1 MAFNTEGRCMTP
13 ILSTEQALE
22 AFQQLQRQAH
32 APWRLQEQALEVEWA
47 FKDFR
52 QAMAFM
58 NAVAEVAER
67 LNHHPEWTNVYNRVK
82 VRLTTHDAGGLTALD
97 FALAREM
104 DELATVTSQI

>member
-1 MAFNTEGRCMTP
+1 MTP

-22 AFQQLQRQAH
+22 AFQQLQRLAH
-32 APWRLQEQALEVEWA
+32 APWRLQANALEVEWV
-47 FKDFR
+47 FKDFV

-67 LNHHPEWTNVYNRVK
+67 LNHHPEWSNVYNRVT

-104 DELATVTSQI
+104 DELATVASQN